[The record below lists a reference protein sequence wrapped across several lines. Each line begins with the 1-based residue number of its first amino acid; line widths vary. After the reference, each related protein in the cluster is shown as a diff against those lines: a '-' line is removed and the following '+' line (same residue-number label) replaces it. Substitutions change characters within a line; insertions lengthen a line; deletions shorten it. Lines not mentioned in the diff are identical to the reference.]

1 MSPDAKMVS
10 VDSELLSLPKA
21 KLSAARD
28 GVQVWRCP
36 NCGREIGA
44 VIGDRVVLESGT
56 RRLTCSV
63 RENPVQTCFK
73 CGQHSVLRLAS

>member
-1 MSPDAKMVS
+1 MDAEKIA
-10 VDSELLSLPKA
+10 LPSA
-21 KLSAARD
+21 RVSAARD
-28 GVQVWRCP
+28 GVSVWRCP
-36 NCGREIGA
+36 NCGREIGQ
-44 VIGDRVVLESGT
+44 VVGERVVLESGG

>member
-1 MSPDAKMVS
+1 MSMAAPV
-10 VDSELLSLPKA
+10 VLTEIINLPTA
-21 KLSAARD
+21 KLSAERE
-28 GVQVWRCP
+28 GSRVWRCP

-44 VIGDRVVLESGT
+44 VIGDRVVLESGG